1 MSNPL
6 SKLTHHL
13 SLNNTAN
20 DADESSTNSA
30 HIIMYKYEGKACT
43 MAAMK
48 RARME
53 TQKEMALHKT

>member
-1 MSNPL
+1 
-6 SKLTHHL
+6 
-13 SLNNTAN
+13 
-20 DADESSTNSA
+20 
-30 HIIMYKYEGKACT
+30 MYKYEGKACT